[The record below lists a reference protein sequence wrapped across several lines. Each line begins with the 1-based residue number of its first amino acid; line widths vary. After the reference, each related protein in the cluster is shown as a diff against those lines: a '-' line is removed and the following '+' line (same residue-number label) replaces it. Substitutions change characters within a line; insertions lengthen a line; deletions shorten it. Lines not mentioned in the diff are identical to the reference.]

1 MKKDNNT
8 DSHEEIDLDRRKAFR
23 KLGLAA
29 SAVYAAPV
37 LMTLS
42 QAHASSKPSAPS
54 AVSAPSAPSGVSAPS
69 APSAPSGP
77 GVISSPSAPAPEL
90 N

>member
-54 AVSAPSAPSGVSAPS
+54 APSGVSAPS
-69 APSAPSGP
+69 APSAPSGPSGP